1 MAKRIIVDIDLTV
14 VETCRVWW
22 QYLVSKSLSNISY
35 DEYLAANGTIP
46 YDLATLFPDVLD
58 GHLFWYQHDLY
69 DDLVPLPNAVK
80 VLLDIKTRFGYEI
93 VFCSHV
99 CGGHYDSKIA
109 FIDRFFPF
117 ADAVVITG
125 EKYTVSGDLVVED
138 RNEYINM
145 INASHYLKM
154 DTPYEQLDV
163 LNKPV
168 TVVSNWNQVLDFVE
182 KMHEG
187 VV

>member
-1 MAKRIIVDIDLTV
+1 MRKRIIVDIDLTV
-14 VETCRVWW
+14 VETARVWW
-22 QYLVSKSLSNISY
+22 DYLVAKSVTKIAY
-35 DEYLAANGTIP
+35 DVYLATYGTIP
-46 YDLATLFPDVLD
+46 YDIAKLFPDVQN
-58 GHLFWYQHDLY
+58 GHSFWYQNDLY

-117 ADAVVITG
+117 ADAIVITG
-125 EKYTVSGDLVVED
+125 EKFIIEGDLVVED

-145 INASHYLKM
+145 INATHYIKM
-154 DTPYEQLDV
+154 DTPYEQINV
-163 LNKPV
+163 LSKQV
-168 TVVSNWNQVLDFVE
+168 HTVSNWNQVLDFVE
-182 KMHEG
+182 KLNG
-187 VV
+187 NQ